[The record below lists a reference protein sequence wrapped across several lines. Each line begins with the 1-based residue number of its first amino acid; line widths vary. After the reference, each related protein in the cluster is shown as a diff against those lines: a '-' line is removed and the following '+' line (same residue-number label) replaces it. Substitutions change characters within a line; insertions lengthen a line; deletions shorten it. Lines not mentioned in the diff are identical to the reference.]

1 MTDILQQQRIVNVLN
16 QRAHDLLLGHSFA
29 NQQIGFIHTLDLNDG
44 KPVKKRTLL
53 EVEVAAQQK
62 RQQKSS
68 SHQKLQ
74 AKTSQKLH
82 TVIESVIA
90 KRLDLSAENTVPSY
104 R

>member
-1 MTDILQQQRIVNVLN
+1 MTDTLQQQRIVNVLH

-62 RQQKSS
+62 RQQKV
-68 SHQKLQ
+68 
-74 AKTSQKLH
+74 LH
-82 TVIESVIA
+82 I
-90 KRLDLSAENTVPSY
+90 KSY
-104 R
+104 RQKPVKNYIRLLKP